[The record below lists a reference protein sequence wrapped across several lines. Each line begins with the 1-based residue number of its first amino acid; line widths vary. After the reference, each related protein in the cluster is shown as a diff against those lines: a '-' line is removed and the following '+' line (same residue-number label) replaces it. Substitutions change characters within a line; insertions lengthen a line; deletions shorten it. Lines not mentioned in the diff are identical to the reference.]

1 MNRQQQWPIALESP
15 RIKIC
20 GLKREEDGITALEAG
35 ASFLGV
41 ILAESPRKVAPP
53 RAKELV
59 AAWKGH
65 NSNAHV
71 IGVFVNTPIDEVGA
85 IIEDVGLYA
94 AQLHGRYTVEELSR
108 ADFRFVRAFSV
119 RGPQDDPAIAE
130 AQALGPVLLDGY
142 TAGMHGGTGKVFD
155 HSLAIPPI
163 RRGPVFI
170 AGGLN
175 PENVISIMDT
185 LAATS
190 AVPYALDVSSGLE
203 QGVGVKSEGKI
214 VAFMESVYRG
224 MSSKPEI
231 KLP

>member
-1 MNRQQQWPIALESP
+1 MNSNQQWPIALESP

-20 GLKREEDGITALEAG
+20 GLKREEDGIAALEAG

-41 ILAESPRKVAPP
+41 ILAESPRRIEPS

-59 AAWKGH
+59 SAWQAH
-65 NSNAHV
+65 NPNARV
-71 IGVFVNTPIDEVGA
+71 IGVFVNTPIEEVGA

-94 AQLHGRYTVEELSR
+94 AQLHGRYTVEEL
-108 ADFRFVRAFSV
+108 AGANFRYIRAFSV
-119 RGPQDDPAIAE
+119 RGPQDDPAITE
-130 AQALGPVLLDGY
+130 AQELGPVLLDGF
-142 TAGMHGGTGKVFD
+142 TPGMHGGTGKVFD

-175 PENVISIMDT
+175 PENVIGIMDW
-185 LAATS
+185 LAAEN

-203 QGVGVKSEGKI
+203 QGVGVKSRPKI
-214 VAFMESVYRG
+214 VAFMEAVYRG